1 MQSLRAPSLVSTGV
15 RARSLAFRCTGC
27 TQRQPT
33 TVRSAVQ
40 ERECV
45 ATSGVQVKSTLFAAT
60 SALAMALAQSP
71 ALADAGSLSPTN
83 PFDGMTANS
92 LYVTLGLFLMSVPGA
107 QGLNQGTRGR
117 RCHAPHS
124 QASHTHL
131 LAPWLVSA
139 G

>member
-1 MQSLRAPSLVSTGV
+1 MQSFRVPSLASTGV

-40 ERECV
+40 ERESF
-45 ATSGVQVKSTLFAAT
+45 ATSGVQVKSSLFAAT

-92 LYVTLGLFLMSVPGA
+92 LYVTLGLFLMSVPGT
-107 QGLNQGTRGR
+107 QGLNQGARRGT
-117 RCHAPHS
+117 CHAPHS

-131 LAPWLVSA
+131 GAMARKSA